1 MHSIRVLIPN
11 FFINEK
17 GMMKVPNTLY
27 GEVKYYIYD
36 LHDSFHDLRGLNR

>member
-1 MHSIRVLIPN
+1 MHVVKILIPN

-17 GMMKVPNTLY
+17 GVMKIPNDHLT
-27 GEVKYYIYD
+27 GVDYYIYD